1 MEYVVLVKGVP
12 DFRRGK
18 VAFKDDHT
26 LDRSKTPTVLN
37 PNDFQALQAAL
48 ECKVKFGG
56 TVHVMCMGPPN
67 YRVILQEAMDLVYG
81 DKAYLLSDRAL
92 GGADTLA
99 TAEALQAGIRK
110 IGSVDIVF
118 AGFKTADGETGQ
130 TGPQCAWKLG
140 YPLITH
146 VTKFELDPRT
156 GRALAERVAYDEVEE
171 IEAPT
176 PCFVVTDPS
185 FRAHYR
191 RADHLLKLKE
201 LRAQTQLRAK
211 TYEKV
216 YQMWGAADLTAPN
229 GKADP
234 KRIGIAG
241 SPTIVRAVDP
251 IPQAPSE
258 RTATVVQ
265 GDTAGVQQA
274 AKRIAQVL
282 AGGR

>member
-37 PNDFQALQAAL
+37 PNDFMALQAAL
-48 ECKVKFGG
+48 ECKVKYGG

-67 YRVILQEAMDLVYG
+67 YRVILQEAMDAVYG

-99 TAEALQAGIRK
+99 TAETLQAGIRK
-110 IGSVDIVF
+110 IGKVDLVF

-130 TGPQCAWKLG
+130 TGPQAAWKLG

-146 VTKFELDPRT
+146 VTKFELQPS
-156 GRALAERVAYDEVEE
+156 GSALAERVAYDEVETV
-171 IEAPT
+171 EAPL
-176 PCFVVTDPS
+176 PAFVVTDPG
-185 FRAHYR
+185 FKVHYR

-201 LRAQTQLRAK
+201 LRVQTQARAK
-211 TYEKV
+211 QYEKHYV
-216 YQMWGAADLTAPN
+216 QWGAADLTAPN

-234 KRIGIAG
+234 KRIGIGG

-251 IPQAPSE
+251 IPQAPQE
-258 RTATVVQ
+258 RTAVVLK
-265 GDTAGVQQA
+265 GDANGTQQA

>member
-1 MEYVVLVKGVP
+1 MDSVVLVKGVP

-48 ECKVKFGG
+48 ECKVKYGG
-56 TVHVMCMGPPN
+56 TMHLMCMGPPN
-67 YRVILQEAMDLVYG
+67 YRVILQAAMDEVYG

-110 IGSVDIVF
+110 VGNVDLVF

-130 TGPQCAWKLG
+130 TGPQAAWKLG
-140 YPLITH
+140 FPLITH
-146 VTKFELDPRT
+146 VTKFGLDERT
-156 GRALAERVAYDEVEE
+156 GMALAERVAYDEVEE
-171 IEAPT
+171 VEAPV
-176 PCFVVTDPS
+176 PCFVVTDPG
-185 FRAHYR
+185 FKAHYR

-201 LRAQTQLRAK
+201 LRAQTQARAK
-211 TYEKV
+211 AYEQVFK
-216 YQMWGAADLTAPN
+216 MWSAADLTPPN

-234 KRIGIAG
+234 KKIGIAG

-258 RTATVVQ
+258 RTAQVLQ
-265 GDTAGVQQA
+265 GDGAGVQQV
-274 AKRIAQVL
+274 AKRIVQVL

>member
-1 MEYVVLVKGVP
+1 MDYVVLVKGVP

-37 PNDFQALQAAL
+37 PNDVMALQAAL
-48 ECKVKFGG
+48 ECKVKYGG
-56 TVHVMCMGPPN
+56 TVHLMCMGPPN
-67 YRVILQEAMDLVYG
+67 YRVILQEAMDAVYG

-110 IGSVDIVF
+110 IGNVDIVF

-130 TGPQCAWKLG
+130 TGPQAAWKLG
-140 YPLITH
+140 YPLVTH
-146 VTKFELDPRT
+146 VTSFEFDT
-156 GRALAERVAYDEVEE
+156 RAGVARAERVAYDEVEE
-171 IEAPT
+171 IEAPL
-176 PCFVVTDPS
+176 PLFVVTDPG
-185 FRAHYR
+185 FKPHYR
-191 RADHLLKLKE
+191 RAEHLLKFKE

-216 YQMWGAADLTAPN
+216 YAMWGAADLTAPN

-251 IPQAPSE
+251 IPQAPQE
-258 RTATVVQ
+258 RTATVVP
-265 GDTAGVQQA
+265 GDQRGVEQA